1 MRSLLTC
8 IGIVIG
14 IAAVIVMMELGHG
27 TAQAIRRTIA
37 SMGANQL
44 LVEAGTTSS
53 SGISSG
59 GGTALTLS
67 PMDSEAI
74 VRQCDTVRWAAPTDS
89 GRVSVATPTHCGDE
103 SPTTSRRLT
112 PGVAGF
118 ETCHRRRGH

>member
-1 MRSLLTC
+1 MRTLYRTLGTALHALRRHVMRSLLTC

-74 VRQCDTVRWAAPTDS
+74 VRQCDTVRWAAP
-89 GRVSVATPTHCGDE
+89 
-103 SPTTSRRLT
+103 
-112 PGVAGF
+112 GVD
-118 ETCHRRRGH
+118 CR